1 MTIESVISVVGA
13 LGFGSLLGGYLTRV
27 WGRKDEL
34 ERDSRAFRENRYRS
48 SLVWM
53 RCFIVPERL
62 KHFDIDDPHI
72 KELSTPEDV
81 KNYSRAKLEEF
92 YYNSL
97 LYAPDS
103 VNIAFKRFIESPREN
118 LFIELAVA
126 MRNDLWGKH
135 SKLRPD
141 DVILAK
147 NL

>member
-1 MTIESVISVVGA
+1 
-13 LGFGSLLGGYLTRV
+13 
-27 WGRKDEL
+27 
-34 ERDSRAFRENRYRS
+34 
-48 SLVWM
+48 
-53 RCFIVPERL
+53 
-62 KHFDIDDPHI
+62 
-72 KELSTPEDV
+72 LSTPEDV

-103 VNIAFKRFIESPREN
+103 VNIAFKRFIESPSEN
-118 LFIELAVA
+118 LFFELAVA